1 MATSFP
7 TALDILTNPSA
18 VTPLDGEGSAILSHA
33 EQHATVN
40 DAIEAIETVIGVS
53 NSADEASMQFKI
65 AKTTADVLALQQVVS
80 TTVAPI
86 AHTHSSLVNDT
97 ATATLDAN
105 GNFVASGNVTAYSD
119 IRLKSDI
126 EIIENA
132 LSKIKQIRGVTYNRS
147 DLIGSPRQTGIIAQ
161 EVQAVIPEAIV
172 TDQNGILAVT
182 YGGLVGILI
191 EAIKELSAK
200 VDQLTSTS

>member
-1 MATSFP
+1 MTTSFP
-7 TALDILTNPSA
+7 TSIDNLTNPSA
-18 VTPLDGEGSAILSHA
+18 TTPLDGAGSVILSHA
-33 EQHATVN
+33 DQHATVN
-40 DAIEAIETVIGVS
+40 DALEAIETVIGIT
-53 NSADEASMQFKI
+53 NSTDATSLQFKI
-65 AKTTADVLALQQVVS
+65 SKTASDVQALQQTIS
-80 TTVAPI
+80 TDVAPKV
-86 AHTHSSLVNDT
+86 HTHSSLINET
-97 ATATLDAN
+97 ATATLDVN

-132 LSKIKQIRGVTYNRS
+132 LAKVKNIRGVTYTRT
-147 DLIGSPRQTGIIAQ
+147 DLIGSPRQTGVIAQ

-172 TDQNGILAVT
+172 TDHDGILAVT

-200 VDQLTSTS
+200 VDQLTPTS